1 MRVVEVLKVIS
12 FGSETRLYAAARCDL
27 HIGLET
33 VGGYWPIAASYDG
46 LLSTLGLRCPRAAIG
61 QKQSGLMGREQ
72 PIVACR
78 EGLHGAGGS
87 PMSLQGV

>member
-61 QKQSGLMGREQ
+61 HKLPFTCPQKDAQRILLKE
-72 PIVACR
+72 
-78 EGLHGAGGS
+78 ENEKELE
-87 PMSLQGV
+87 

>member
-33 VGGYWPIAASYDG
+33 VGGYWLIAASYDG
-46 LLSTLGLRCPRAAIG
+46 LLSTLGLRCPRAAIDPMRT
-61 QKQSGLMGREQ
+61 LATH
-72 PIVACR
+72 P
-78 EGLHGAGGS
+78 LNGAD
-87 PMSLQGV
+87 